1 MTTQLE
7 SLRGKTL
14 FITGGSRGIGR
25 AIALRAAA
33 DGANVVIAA
42 KTAVES
48 DKLVGSVYSVA
59 EEVVAAGG
67 KALPLIVDVRDADQ
81 VIAAMAQAAEHF
93 GGIDILVNN
102 AGAINLMGVEH
113 TSLKKYDL
121 IQTINHRATFICAQ
135 AALPYLKKSTNA
147 HILSL
152 SPPVNMAPHWLKP
165 FSPYALSKYGMTIL
179 TLGMAEE
186 FRDYGISC
194 NTLWPATYIATAAVA
209 VNLGGENTLL
219 VSRKPEIMAD
229 AAHAIFA
236 SPKGTVT
243 GHAFTDE
250 ESLARI
256 GVTDLTH
263 YACSPDHLDKLQ
275 KDFFL
280 D

>member
-1 MTTQLE
+1 MT
-7 SLRGKTL
+7 SLKGKTV

-25 AIALRAAA
+25 AIALRAARE
-33 DGANVVIAA
+33 GANIVIAA
-42 KTAVES
+42 KTAVASE
-48 DKLVGSVYSVA
+48 KLEGTIYSVA
-59 EEVVAAGG
+59 EEIVAAGG
-67 KALPLIVDVRDADQ
+67 QALPLIVDVRDQEQ
-81 VIAAMAQAAEHF
+81 VIAAMAQAAEYF
-93 GGIDILVNN
+93 GGIDVLVNN

-113 TSLKKYDL
+113 TSIKKYDL
-121 IQTINHRATFICAQ
+121 IQSVNHRATFICAQ
-135 AALPYLKKSTNA
+135 AALPYLKKSSNP

-165 FSPYALSKYGMTIL
+165 FAPYAVSKYGMTIL

-209 VNLGGENTLL
+209 VNLGGDTTML

-229 AAHAIFA
+229 AAYAIL
-236 SPKGTVT
+236 SSDRGTWT
-243 GHAFTDE
+243 GLALTDE
-250 ESLARI
+250 EALAKF

-263 YACSPDHLDKLQ
+263 YACSPEHIGQLQ